1 MGPDNGLPSVA
12 ASRARKCEAYAIRW
26 RPKELSHSFHGRDLF
41 APVAAMLARGTR
53 SAAKLRKSALAVS
66 FGPGDL
72 REVIYVD
79 HFGNVMTGLRAGA
92 LVPGC
97 TLRVKGRAI
106 AHGRVF
112 SEMPPGQPF
121 WYENSL
127 GLVELAANGASTQRA
142 LGIVVGDPIG

>member
-1 MGPDNGLPSVA
+1 MTVDTRTRNRNRGLLIAIFVMFFGSMLVA
-12 ASRARKCEAYAIRW
+12 GLLRFSGW
-26 RPKELSHSFHGRDLF
+26 RPAGTQNHGELLQ
-41 APVAAMLARGTR
+41 P
-53 SAAKLRKSALAVS
+53 
-66 FGPGDL
+66 PGDL